1 MVWTGQAFAQKLSML
16 MKCGGKMRRIVVT
29 GGTRGIGAGVAAVLA
44 EAGCEVI
51 AASVSQA
58 EIDTF
63 SGPDGIE
70 CRLLDVTDDAS
81 VAALFSG
88 LDRLDGLVNCA
99 GILSRGREYEIDV
112 FRRVLEVN
120 LTGTMRC
127 CLAAHP
133 LLAESGGAIVNTASM
148 LSTFGGPL
156 VPAYS
161 ASKGGVAQ
169 LTKALAGNWA
179 SVGIRVNAVA
189 PGWIETEMTQGLRD
203 APEREAAILARTPLN
218 RWGKPAEVGA
228 LVKWLLSEE
237 AKFVTGSVYPVDGGY
252 LAM

>member
-1 MVWTGQAFAQKLSML
+1 MKQAF
-16 MKCGGKMRRIVVT
+16 VT
-29 GGTRGIGAGVAAVLA
+29 GGTSGIGAGVARALA
-44 EAGCEVI
+44 HAGWTVV

-58 EIDTF
+58 ELDAF
-63 SGPDGIE
+63 APQDGITV
-70 CRLLDVTDDAS
+70 RLLDVTDQTSVDA
-81 VAALFSG
+81 AFGG
-88 LDRLDGLVNCA
+88 LTQLDALVNCA
-99 GILSRGREYEIDV
+99 GILLRGEEYDIDV
-112 FRRVLEVN
+112 FARVLDVN

-133 LLAESGGAIVNTASM
+133 LLAKAGGAIVNTASM

-169 LTKALAGNWA
+169 LTKALAGRWA
-179 SVGIRVNAVA
+179 EDGIRVNAIA

-203 APEREAAILARTPLN
+203 DAVRTEAIMARTPMK
-218 RWGKPAEVGA
+218 RWGKPDEVGA
-228 LVKWLLSEE
+228 LVHWLLSDN
-237 AKFVTGSVYPVDGGY
+237 ASFVTGSLYPVDGGY